1 MMIEVRTGD
10 IWGFPALAES
20 PYPIHATKS
29 DPHRSHPVS
38 GQVRAERRCSLTSKS
53 PGVYLAAETV
63 YSASKQFARPQ
74 RICRFP

>member
-29 DPHRSHPVS
+29 DPHGRALYLGRFVLSDA
-38 GQVRAERRCSLTSKS
+38 VR
-53 PGVYLAAETV
+53 
-63 YSASKQFARPQ
+63 
-74 RICRFP
+74 